1 MENLKKNTHED
12 IFTELESVLNFHSL
26 KNSPILSKFLRYI
39 VEETVNEN
47 QHFIKEYSI
56 AINVLNRSADFNSN
70 DDAVVRIH
78 AGRLRRILN
87 EYYLTIGQNNS
98 LIIDIPKGCYI
109 PKFIRKNN
117 DREEN
122 ALPIV
127 LPHNNTNPI
136 IAIFPFKSITTDQNL
151 DLFSLM
157 LCEELSAQLSLFDD
171 LSVVGNFSSEMISK
185 INQNIMEAAKSIGAD
200 FIITGNIQCND
211 KTIQIRV
218 NLLNS
223 KTGEF
228 VMTKSFDHINI
239 KDIHHIQ
246 NEITHSIVSEIGGYY
261 GIIFKEIIKT
271 SPSRITDNLSIW
283 KGIYSYYKY
292 QCDCTFENYW
302 SAFRNLAE
310 ATKLHPNHATTWAML
325 GEFHLYGVVFAIDN
339 DENTI
344 EEAYRC
350 VMKSLKI
357 DPHCQQA
364 WHSLTAINLFKKD
377 PDACLYSAEQ
387 CIKINPNASG
397 RISGVGCILIF
408 AGYFDKGFPIM
419 QNAIQKN
426 PYSPWWINI
435 GYCCYYLSKKEY
447 KNAFLWAEKMDSEE
461 TFLDPLLKCATLSLI
476 NEDIKAKKY
485 LSKLLVL
492 MPEAPNKIHQILSSL
507 ILSEDL
513 VTEIIEAVG
522 RIELIQNT

>member
-1 MENLKKNTHED
+1 MEAIKKNTHEE
-12 IFTELESVLNFHSL
+12 IFTELESVLTFTSL
-26 KNSPILSKFLRYI
+26 KSSPILSKFLRYI
-39 VEETVNEN
+39 VEETLNEN

-109 PKFIRKNN
+109 PRFIRKEHN
-117 DREEN
+117 REES
-122 ALPIV
+122 LPAIAP
-127 LPHNNTNPI
+127 PHNDINPI
-136 IAIFPFKSITTDQNL
+136 IAIFPFKSITTKQNL

-171 LSVVGNFSSEMISK
+171 ISVVGNFSSEMISK
-185 INQNIMEAAKSIGAD
+185 INQNIIEAAKSIGAD

-218 NLLNS
+218 SLLNS
-223 KTGEF
+223 RTGEF
-228 VMTKSFDHINI
+228 VMTKSFDHIDI
-239 KDIHHIQ
+239 EDIHQIQ

-261 GIIFKEIIKT
+261 GSIFKEIIKT
-271 SPSRITDNLSIW
+271 SPLRIADNLSIW

-292 QCDCTFENYW
+292 QCECTFENYW

-310 ATKLHPNHATTWAML
+310 ASKLHPNHAATWAML
-325 GEFHLYGVVFAIDN
+325 GELNLNGAAFAIDN

-350 VMKSLKI
+350 VMKSLKR
-357 DPHCQQA
+357 DPHCQHA
-364 WHSLTAINLFKKD
+364 WHTLTAVNLFKQD
-377 PDACLYSAEQ
+377 PEACLYSAEQ

-397 RISGVGCILIF
+397 IVSGVGCMLVF
-408 AGYFDKGFPIM
+408 AGYFDKGFAIM
-419 QNAIQKN
+419 QKAIQKN
-426 PYSPWWINI
+426 PYCPWWINI
-435 GYCCYYLSKKEY
+435 GFCNYYISKKEY
-447 KNAFLWAEKMDSEE
+447 KNAFLWAEKIDSEE
-461 TFLDPLLKCATLSLI
+461 TFWDPLLKSATLSLI
-476 NEDIKAKKY
+476 NEDIKAQKY
-485 LSKLLVL
+485 LSKLLAL
-492 MPEAPNKIHQILSSL
+492 QPDMPDKIHRILSSL

-513 VTEIIEAVG
+513 VTEIVEAVE
-522 RIELIQNT
+522 RIGKIQKI

>member
-109 PKFIRKNN
+109 PKFIRKSNN
-117 DREEN
+117 REEN

-127 LPHNNTNPI
+127 PPHNNTNPI
-136 IAIFPFKSITTDQNL
+136 IAIFPFKSITTEQNL
-151 DLFSLM
+151 DLLSLM

-171 LSVVGNFSSEMISK
+171 ISVVGNFSSEMISK
-185 INQNIMEAAKSIGAD
+185 INQNIMEAAKSLGAD

-325 GEFHLYGVVFAIDN
+325 GEFHLYGVAFAIDN

-344 EEAYRC
+344 EESHRC

-357 DPHCQQA
+357 DPHCQHA
-364 WHSLTAINLFKKD
+364 WHTLTAINLFKKD
-377 PDACLYSAEQ
+377 PEACLHSAEQ

-397 RISGVGCILIF
+397 HVSGVGCMLIL
-408 AGYFDKGFPIM
+408 AGYFNKGFPIM

-435 GYCCYYLSKKEY
+435 GFCCYYLYKKEY
-447 KNAFLWAEKMDSEE
+447 KNAFLWAEKIDSEE
-461 TFLDPLLKCATLSLI
+461 SFWDPLLKCATLSLI

-485 LSKLLVL
+485 LSKLLALASNTPDKVQ
-492 MPEAPNKIHQILSSL
+492 QILSNV
-507 ILSEDL
+507 ILSKDL
-513 VTEIIEAVG
+513 VTEIAEAVE
-522 RIELIQNT
+522 RIGITQNT